1 MIETETPQMMLIK
14 GPLECINLNKN
25 GLSRVKKQTIPDLQ
39 DTLVQLKD
47 FKDLSKLSTMVS
59 LFTQRV

>member
-1 MIETETPQMMLIK
+1 MLIK

-39 DTLVQLKD
+39 DTVVQLKD

-59 LFTQRV
+59 LFTKRV